1 MLLSTCLLSFASPL
15 RNHRSMAKLWTG
27 LDHRFMTRIYVPCHK
42 ICDWTGLVYRHTF
55 YPTAHRPS
63 VSASHTDRNEVWKE
77 AIAHKEGEARNIQMT
92 KSLLRASCL
101 TLEIK
106 KFRCYDAKKFMII
119 LLYVQIWPFSVSILL
134 GLY

>member
-1 MLLSTCLLSFASPL
+1 M
-15 RNHRSMAKLWTG
+15 
-27 LDHRFMTRIYVPCHK
+27 
-42 ICDWTGLVYRHTF
+42 DWTGLVYRHTF
-55 YPTAHRPS
+55 YPTARRPS

-106 KFRCYDAKKFMII
+106 KFRCYGAKKVPDHLVICTDLAI
-119 LLYVQIWPFSVSILL
+119 LCVHLTRFVLKTCKSTYNR
-134 GLY
+134 